1 MRCLVCYQ
9 FIVINRFQEL
19 LAHEPPI
26 ICATCQQYLVRKK
39 GPCLFEQNEWMT
51 EVVERL
57 KKGDLILVQLF
68 ISAYYQEI
76 KRQLKL
82 KSHIMILNPVSQGPY
97 P

>member
-9 FIVINRFQEL
+9 FIIINRFQEL
-19 LAHEPPI
+19 LAIEPPI

-39 GPCLFEQNEWMT
+39 GPCLFEQNEWMI

-82 KSHIMILNPVSQGPY
+82 KSHIMILNPVSQEPY

>member
-1 MRCLVCYQ
+1 
-9 FIVINRFQEL
+9 
-19 LAHEPPI
+19 
-26 ICATCQQYLVRKK
+26 
-39 GPCLFEQNEWMT
+39 MT

-57 KKGDLILVQLF
+57 EKGDLILVQLF

-82 KSHIMILNPVSQGPY
+82 KSHIMILNPVSVGPY

>member
-19 LAHEPPI
+19 LSLEPPI

-82 KSHIMILNPVSQGPY
+82 KSHIMILNPVSPGPY